1 MPMHPAAP
9 EDLHGLVEAFAGT
22 AQAVVDLTFNLRD
35 ADLAKPTACPGWTV
49 KDQVSHVASIESA
62 LLGRP
67 DPQVDVPAYDWIKND
82 IGRHMENGVELR
94 RHRSGK
100 DVSCL
105 LYTSRCV

>member
-49 KDQVSHVASIESA
+49 KDQVSHVAALEA
-62 LLGRP
+62 QLLGRP
-67 DPQVDVPAYDWIKND
+67 DPDVEVPDYEHLSLIH
-82 IGRHMENGVELR
+82 I
-94 RHRSGK
+94 
-100 DVSCL
+100 
-105 LYTSRCV
+105 